1 MAKDRIENVASPD
14 RTERVNHAK
23 DGAMRDTLLA
33 VLQELPPGLKVGD
46 AKAALLPFLPHDR
59 FAAGDKA
66 GWWLKAVQ
74 RHVEAKG
81 IIRRASKRA
90 VAGRAHA
97 AMMQMGRI
105 DVAAL
110 EAAFDN
116 R

>member
-23 DGAMRDTLLA
+23 DGAIQDALLA
-33 VLQELPPGLKVGD
+33 VPPEVPPGLKVGD

-74 RHVEAKG
+74 RDVEAKG
-81 IIRRASKRA
+81 IIWRAPKRA
-90 VAGRAHA
+90 VAARAHA

-105 DVAAL
+105 DIAAL
-110 EAAFDN
+110 EAAFNN